1 MQDLK
6 EISDYR
12 LSLRERI
19 LETAMTAFAQKGVR
33 AVRMDDIAQLL
44 SISKRTLYEIF
55 ENKEVLLF
63 EGVKK
68 FKAQKDEELMELNS
82 ESADVMEMILRIYK
96 KKVEEFKEISPLFYE
111 DIVRYPSVTSFLES
125 DRAQGYDRFRLFL
138 QRGVNE
144 GYFRNDIDY
153 DLVLSMFDAAMKLI
167 VGQQLYLKYSVKEI
181 FQKLVF
187 VLLRGFCTKQGTDK
201 LDTLIP

>member
-96 KKVEEFKEISPLFYE
+96 KKVEEFKEIAPLFYE

-181 FQKLVF
+181 FQKLIF

>member
-1 MQDLK
+1 M
-6 EISDYR
+6 SV
-12 LSLRERI
+12 
-19 LETAMTAFAQKGVR
+19 TT
-33 AVRMDDIAQLL
+33 
-44 SISKRTLYEIF
+44 
-55 ENKEVLLF
+55 
-63 EGVKK
+63 
-68 FKAQKDEELMELNS
+68 
-82 ESADVMEMILRIYK
+82 
-96 KKVEEFKEISPLFYE
+96 
-111 DIVRYPSVTSFLES
+111 SVTSFLES

-181 FQKLVF
+181 FQKLIF